1 MVSERVGGKYGFVV
15 ANNVRISAPRY
26 SGTRLPFLACTRV
39 PPSLSGGP
47 SIADHLDAY
56 FTFIY
61 DVITVYQY
69 SRLFPDVI
77 GLPESVLGRATLRM
91 SPAWHVIRNP
101 VSLASLAEALRACN
115 GAARPSARRRRLGR
129 GRKGRATARAS
140 VRPRSAPLAQGEE
153 GGGRVGG
160 EARRQSG
167 TCWTLSLRAPPTGLV
182 TKARASDTRMMK
194 GPRARCGR
202 RGPERDRAAGLPNG
216 GRPLYPPSAGPEYVN
231 GVIRNA
237 IICGRED
244 DSGVSL
250 FLHVCQGLFLFSSHC
265 TRHC

>member
-1 MVSERVGGKYGFVV
+1 MVSERAGESTASLLLITYVL
-15 ANNVRISAPRY
+15 APHGIQVQDWP
-26 SGTRLPFLACTRV
+26 SLACTRV

-77 GLPESVLGRATLRM
+77 GLPESVLGRAPLRM

-140 VRPRSAPLAQGEE
+140 VRPRSPRGRKGKGEW
-153 GGGRVGG
+153 V
-160 EARRQSG
+160 
-167 TCWTLSLRAPPTGLV
+167 
-182 TKARASDTRMMK
+182 
-194 GPRARCGR
+194 GR
-202 RGPERDRAAGLPNG
+202 RGGNQEPVGRSPCALLPRG
-216 GRPLYPPSAGPEYVN
+216 W
-231 GVIRNA
+231 
-237 IICGRED
+237 
-244 DSGVSL
+244 
-250 FLHVCQGLFLFSSHC
+250 
-265 TRHC
+265 